1 MTTINQGLSAES
13 ETFLTIDHDKLI
25 AKNINPLLGTQAMYG
40 VSVVLPTPAHSRL
53 PEVLSYRHSASL
65 PLGTLVRVPLG
76 ARELLGVVWMPA
88 QGMDEPEL
96 ATLKPITSVLDVPPL
111 GKAWVDLIRFAAGY
125 YQRFAGEL
133 AMAALPPQLRDLDE
147 VQFARLMKKRE
158 KMMSFPRR
166 RESTDV
172 AMDSRLRGN
181 DQVTGTDDGVI
192 GGNDAA
198 CELSPEQEQVLAQL
212 QSDDPR
218 PKLLFGATGSGKTE
232 VYLRRIEQ
240 VLAAD
245 EKAQALVMVPEIN
258 LTPQMEARFQG
269 RIEAR
274 FGAGTV
280 VLMHSGM
287 TPAQRTASWLAAHLG
302 HARLVL
308 GTRLAVLASM
318 PHLRLIVVDE
328 EHDPSY
334 KSQDGSRYSARDL
347 AVYRASSSGSSERI
361 QVILGSATPSIETWH
376 NANGVGRYQRLDMP
390 SRISSA
396 AMPKVRLVDMRLQQK
411 GELMA
416 GGLAPALMA
425 AITERAER
433 GEQTLLFLNR
443 RGYAPVLNCGSCE
456 WKSACPNCS
465 ANQVFHKKDRR
476 LRCHHCSLTTS
487 VPRQCPLCGNL
498 DIGMQGRGT
507 EQLEEMLVAQLG
519 TKFRVLRLDADS
531 TSAKGSLE
539 AQMASVHAG
548 EVDVL
553 VGTQM
558 VTKGHDFRR
567 ITLVAAVNPDS
578 ALFAADFRAPERLFS
593 LLMQA
598 AGRAGRDASMSGQ
611 AEVWLQTQHPQH
623 LLYKTLAAHD
633 YPAFAATQLAERE
646 AAAMPPFSYQALVRA
661 EGRTQELAQAFL
673 DSAAAVVATEPEF
686 EPWRDPASKN
696 YVTLYPAVPMPMQ
709 RIANVERAQMLVEAP
724 SRMALQRMLASW
736 QPYLRELKTT
746 GVLRWAL
753 DVDPLTI

>member
-1 MTTINQGLSAES
+1 M
-13 ETFLTIDHDKLI
+13 
-25 AKNINPLLGTQAMYG
+25 
-40 VSVVLPTPAHSRL
+40 SVVLPTPAHGRL
-53 PEVLSYRHSASL
+53 PEVLSYCHSAPL

-76 ARELLGVVWMPA
+76 ARELLGVVWA
-88 QGMDEPEL
+88 VAESAKEGVHGSEL
-96 ATLKPITSVLDVPPL
+96 ATLKPITAALDLPPL
-111 GKAWVDLIRFAAGY
+111 DKAWVDLIRFAAGY

-147 VQFARLMKKRE
+147 VQFARLIKKRESKKRE
-158 KMMSFPRR
+158 KKKDEVNKEVP
-166 RESTDV
+166 V
-172 AMDSRLRGN
+172 
-181 DQVTGTDDGVI
+181 VTAVG
-192 GGNDAA
+192 ALA
-198 CELSPEQEQVLAQL
+198 LSPEQEQVLTQL
-212 QSDDPR
+212 QTDDPR

-245 EKAQALVMVPEIN
+245 EFAQALVMVPEIN

-274 FGAGTV
+274 FGVGTV

-287 TPAQRTASWLAAHLG
+287 TPAQRTASWLSAHLG
-302 HARLVL
+302 QARLVL

-318 PHLRLIVVDE
+318 PNLRLIVVDE

-347 AVYRASSSGSSERI
+347 AVYRASSRSGSERI

-376 NANGVGRYQRLDMP
+376 NSSDSANPAGSKPSRYQRLEMP
-390 SRISSA
+390 SRINA
-396 AMPKVRLVDMRLQQK
+396 ATMPKVRLVDLRLQQK
-411 GELMA
+411 SELMA

-433 GEQTLLFLNR
+433 GEQSLLFLNR

-476 LRCHHCSLTTS
+476 LRCHHCSLTTA

-507 EQLEEMLVAQLG
+507 EQLEELLVQQLG
-519 TKFRVLRLDADS
+519 AKFRVLRLDADS
-531 TSAKGSLE
+531 TKIKGSLE

-598 AGRAGRDASMSGQ
+598 AGRAGRDASMNGQ
-611 AEVWLQTQHPQH
+611 AEMWLQTQHPQH
-623 LLYKTLAAHD
+623 PLYKALAAHD
-633 YPAFAATQLAERE
+633 YPAFAASQLAERE
-646 AAAMPPFSYQALVRA
+646 GAAMPPFSYQALVRA

-673 DSAAAVVATEPEF
+673 NSAAAVVAQEAEF

-724 SRMALQRMLASW
+724 SRMALQRMLATW
-736 QPYLRELKTT
+736 QPSLRALKTQ

>member
-1 MTTINQGLSAES
+1 M
-13 ETFLTIDHDKLI
+13 
-25 AKNINPLLGTQAMYG
+25 
-40 VSVVLPTPAHSRL
+40 SVVLPTPAHSRL
-53 PEVLSYRHSASL
+53 PEVLSYRHSAAL
-65 PLGTLVRVPLG
+65 PPGTLVRVPLG
-76 ARELLGVVWMPA
+76 ARELLGVVWQA
-88 QGMDEPEL
+88 ESVTDEDIHIEP
-96 ATLKPITSVLDVPPL
+96 ATLKPITSVLDLPPL
-111 GKAWVDLIRFAAGY
+111 GKAWTDLIRFASSY

-147 VQFARLMKKRE
+147 MQFARLFKKRAKE
-158 KMMSFPRR
+158 KAKPADALQAMSNG
-166 RESTDV
+166 S
-172 AMDSRLRGN
+172 SQG
-181 DQVTGTDDGVI
+181 
-192 GGNDAA
+192 DAA
-198 CELSPEQEQVLAQL
+198 TD
-212 QSDDPR
+212 QSDCGLQVSADQELILARLAGNDPR
-218 PKLLFGATGSGKTE
+218 PKLLFGVTGSGKTE

-240 VLAAD
+240 VLEAND
-245 EKAQALVMVPEIN
+245 IAQALVMVPEIN

-274 FGAGTV
+274 FGLGTV

-302 HARLVL
+302 QARLVL

-318 PHLRLIVVDE
+318 PNLRLIVVDE

-347 AVYRASSSGSSERI
+347 AVYRGSSEGL

-376 NANGVGRYQRLDMP
+376 NAKAVGSKPARYERLDMP
-390 SRISSA
+390 SRISLA
-396 AMPKVRLVDMRLQQK
+396 AMPKVRLLDMRLQHK
-411 GELMA
+411 SALVA
-416 GGLAPALMA
+416 GGLAPALME
-425 AITERAER
+425 AIIQRAER
-433 GEQTLLFLNR
+433 GEQSLLFLNR

-476 LRCHHCSLTTS
+476 LRCHHCSLTTL
-487 VPRQCPLCGNL
+487 VPRQCPECGNL

-507 EQLEEMLVAQLG
+507 EQLEELLVEQLG
-519 TKFRVLRLDADS
+519 EKFRVLRLDADS
-531 TSAKGSLE
+531 TKTKGSLE

-598 AGRAGRDASMSGQ
+598 AGRAGRDASISGA
-611 AEVWLQTQHPQH
+611 AEMWIQTHHPQH
-623 LLYKTLAAHD
+623 PLYKALATHD
-633 YPAFAATQLAERE
+633 YPAFAATQLSERGG
-646 AAAMPPFSYQALVRA
+646 AAMPPFSYQALVRA

-673 DSAAAVVATEPEF
+673 DSAAAVVGLEPEF

-709 RIANVERAQMLVEAP
+709 RIANIERAQMLVEAS
-724 SRMALQRMLASW
+724 SRMALQRMLSVW

>member
-1 MTTINQGLSAES
+1 
-13 ETFLTIDHDKLI
+13 
-25 AKNINPLLGTQAMYG
+25 
-40 VSVVLPTPAHSRL
+40 
-53 PEVLSYRHSASL
+53 
-65 PLGTLVRVPLG
+65 
-76 ARELLGVVWMPA
+76 
-88 QGMDEPEL
+88 
-96 ATLKPITSVLDVPPL
+96 
-111 GKAWVDLIRFAAGY
+111 
-125 YQRFAGEL
+125 
-133 AMAALPPQLRDLDE
+133 
-147 VQFARLMKKRE
+147 
-158 KMMSFPRR
+158 
-166 RESTDV
+166 
-172 AMDSRLRGN
+172 
-181 DQVTGTDDGVI
+181 
-192 GGNDAA
+192 
-198 CELSPEQEQVLAQL
+198 
-212 QSDDPR
+212 
-218 PKLLFGATGSGKTE
+218 
-232 VYLRRIEQ
+232 
-240 VLAAD
+240 
-245 EKAQALVMVPEIN
+245 
-258 LTPQMEARFQG
+258 
-269 RIEAR
+269 
-274 FGAGTV
+274 
-280 VLMHSGM
+280 
-287 TPAQRTASWLAAHLG
+287 
-302 HARLVL
+302 
-308 GTRLAVLASM
+308 
-318 PHLRLIVVDE
+318 VVDE

-347 AVYRASSSGSSERI
+347 AVYRASSSGAGERV

-376 NANGVGRYQRLDMP
+376 NTNPVVGKPSRYQRLDMP
-390 SRISSA
+390 SRINAA

-411 GELMA
+411 SEIIA

-433 GEQTLLFLNR
+433 GEQSLLFLNR
-443 RGYAPVLNCGSCE
+443 RGYAPVLHCGSCE

-476 LRCHHCSLTTS
+476 LRCHHCSLTTA

-507 EQLEEMLVAQLG
+507 EQLEELLVQQIG
-519 TKFRVLRLDADS
+519 EKFRVLRLDADS
-531 TSAKGSLE
+531 TRTKGSLE

-598 AGRAGRDASMSGQ
+598 AGRAGRDANMSRA
-611 AEVWLQTQHPQH
+611 AEMWLQTQHPDH
-623 LLYKTLAAHD
+623 PLYKALARHD
-633 YPAFAATQLAERE
+633 YPAFAATQMAERE

-673 DSAAAVVATEPEF
+673 NSAAAVAATEPEF
-686 EPWRDPASKN
+686 EAWTDLASKN

-709 RIANVERAQMLVEAP
+709 RIANVERAQMLVEAS
-724 SRMALQRMLASW
+724 SRMALQRMLSSW
-736 QPYLRELKTT
+736 QPYLRELKTP

>member
-1 MTTINQGLSAES
+1 MHS
-13 ETFLTIDHDKLI
+13 
-25 AKNINPLLGTQAMYG
+25 TQAFHL

-53 PEVLSYRHSASL
+53 PEVLSYAHTAPL
-65 PLGTLVRVPLG
+65 PLGALVRVPLG
-76 ARELLGVVWMPA
+76 ARELLGVVWA
-88 QGMDEPEL
+88 ADEAGTQPEL
-96 ATLKPITSVLDVPPL
+96 ASLKPIVAVLDLPPL
-111 GKAWVDLIRFAAGY
+111 GKAWVDLIRFASSY

-133 AMAALPPQLRDLDE
+133 ALAALPPQLRDLDE
-147 VQFARLMKKRE
+147 TQFGRLIQKRKKRAE
-158 KMMSFPRR
+158 KQDKDAPQATPEKASQMSHPA
-166 RESTDV
+166 SPIQHGLQ
-172 AMDSRLRGN
+172 A
-181 DQVTGTDDGVI
+181 
-192 GGNDAA
+192 
-198 CELSPEQEQVLAQL
+198 SPEQELVLAQL
-212 QSDDPR
+212 QSADPR

-240 VLAAD
+240 VLEAD
-245 EKAQALVMVPEIN
+245 DTAQALVMVPEIN
-258 LTPQMEARFQG
+258 LTPQMEARFAA

-287 TPAQRTASWLAAHLG
+287 TPAQRMASWLAAHLG
-302 HARLVL
+302 QARLVL

-318 PHLRLIVVDE
+318 PNLRLIVVDE

-347 AVYRASSSGSSERI
+347 AVYRGNSEGV

-376 NANGVGRYQRLDMP
+376 NANPAGSKPPRYQRLDMP

-396 AMPKVRLVDMRLQQK
+396 AMPKVRLLDMRLQHK
-411 GELMA
+411 SALVA
-416 GGLAPALMA
+416 GGLAPALMQS
-425 AITERAER
+425 ITERAER
-433 GEQTLLFLNR
+433 GEQSLLFLNR
-443 RGYAPVLNCGSCE
+443 RGYAPVLNCGSCD

-476 LRCHHCSLTTS
+476 LRCHHCSLTTL
-487 VPRQCPLCGNL
+487 VPRQCPECGNL

-507 EQLEEMLVAQLG
+507 EQLEEMLVQQLG
-519 TKFRVLRLDADS
+519 EKFRVLRLDADS
-531 TSAKGSLE
+531 TKTKGSLE

-611 AEVWLQTQHPQH
+611 AEMWLQTHHPQH
-623 LLYKTLAAHD
+623 PLYKALARHD
-633 YPAFAATQLAERE
+633 YPAFAASQLAERE
-646 AAAMPPFSYQALVRA
+646 GAAMPPFSYQALVRA

-686 EPWRDPASKN
+686 EPWTDPASKN

-724 SRMALQRMLASW
+724 SRMALQRMLATW
-736 QPYLRELKTT
+736 QPYLRELKTQ

>member
-1 MTTINQGLSAES
+1 ME
-13 ETFLTIDHDKLI
+13 E
-25 AKNINPLLGTQAMYG
+25 KNINPLLGAKALFG
-40 VSVVLPTPAHSRL
+40 VSVVLPTPAHGRL
-53 PEVLSYRHSASL
+53 PEVLSYRHSAAL

-76 ARELLGVVWMPA
+76 ARELLGVVWTTEEGA
-88 QGMDEPEL
+88 RDDAVGEL
-96 ATLKPITSVLDVPPL
+96 GLVALKPITSVLDVPPL

-133 AMAALPPQLRDLDE
+133 ALAALPPQLRDLDE
-147 VQFARLMKKRE
+147 AQFARLIKKRE
-158 KMMSFPRR
+158 KKSKITPTQAI
-166 RESTDV
+166 SDK
-172 AMDSRLRGN
+172 ASQPPHLASLAQYGL
-181 DQVTGTDDGVI
+181 QVS
-192 GGNDAA
+192 
-198 CELSPEQEQVLAQL
+198 LEQEQVLAHL

-240 VLAAD
+240 VLEAD
-245 EKAQALVMVPEIN
+245 DTAQALVMVPEIN

-302 HARLVL
+302 QARLVL

-347 AVYRASSSGSSERI
+347 AVYRASSSGAAERV

-376 NANGVGRYQRLDMP
+376 NANPVGDKPSRYQRLDMP
-390 SRISSA
+390 SRIHAA

-411 GELMA
+411 SELIA
-416 GGLAPALMA
+416 GGLAPSLMA

-433 GEQTLLFLNR
+433 GEQSLLFLNR
-443 RGYAPVLNCGSCE
+443 RGYAPVLHCGSCE

-476 LRCHHCSLTTS
+476 LRCHHCSLTTA

-507 EQLEEMLVAQLG
+507 EQLEELLVQQLG
-519 TKFRVLRLDADS
+519 TQFRVLRLDADS
-531 TSAKGSLE
+531 TKTKGSLE

-598 AGRAGRDASMSGQ
+598 AGRAGRDASMSGE
-611 AEVWLQTQHPQH
+611 AEMWLQTHHPQH
-623 LLYKTLAAHD
+623 PLYKALAAHD

-646 AAAMPPFSYQALVRA
+646 GALMPPFSYQALVRA

-673 DSAAAVVATEPEF
+673 DSAAALVGTEPEF

-724 SRMALQRMLASW
+724 SRMALQRMLAAW

-746 GVLRWAL
+746 GKTTNILRWAL

>member
-1 MTTINQGLSAES
+1 ME
-13 ETFLTIDHDKLI
+13 E
-25 AKNINPLLGTQAMYG
+25 KNINPLHITQALYC

-53 PEVLSYRHSASL
+53 PEVLSYSHSAAL
-65 PLGTLVRVPLG
+65 PLGALVRVPLG
-76 ARELLGVVWMPA
+76 VRELLGVVWA
-88 QGMDEPEL
+88 TEDDTNAPEL
-96 ATLKPITSVLDVPPL
+96 AALKPITAVLDLPPL
-111 GKAWVDLIRFAAGY
+111 GTAWVDLIRFAAGY

-133 AMAALPPQLRDLDE
+133 AMAALPPQLRDLDAA
-147 VQFARLMKKRE
+147 QFGRLIKKRD
-158 KMMSFPRR
+158 KKSKIIP
-166 RESTDV
+166 S
-172 AMDSRLRGN
+172 
-181 DQVTGTDDGVI
+181 QVILGHNQSD
-192 GGNDAA
+192 
-198 CELSPEQEQVLAQL
+198 LQPSPEQDAVLVQL
-212 QSDDPR
+212 GGVDPR

-245 EKAQALVMVPEIN
+245 DIAQALVMVPEIN
-258 LTPQMEARFQG
+258 LTPQMEARFQR

-302 HARLVL
+302 QARLVL

-334 KSQDGSRYSARDL
+334 KSTDGSRYSARDL
-347 AVYRASSSGSSERI
+347 AVYRGSHNGV
-361 QVILGSATPSIETWH
+361 QVILGSATPSMETWH
-376 NANGVGRYQRLDMP
+376 NAHPVHNKPPRYQRLDMP
-390 SRISSA
+390 SRVNA
-396 AMPKVRLVDMRLQQK
+396 ATMPKVRLVDMRVQQK
-411 GELMA
+411 SEIVA

-425 AITERAER
+425 AITERAKR
-433 GEQTLLFLNR
+433 GEQSLLFLNR

-456 WKSACPNCS
+456 WKSACPHCS
-465 ANQVFHKKDRR
+465 ANLVFHKKDRR
-476 LRCHHCSLTTS
+476 LRCHHCALTTV

-507 EQLEEMLVAQLG
+507 EQLEELLAQQLG
-519 TKFRVLRLDADS
+519 AQFRVLRLDADS
-531 TSAKGSLE
+531 TKTKGSLE

-611 AEVWLQTQHPQH
+611 AEMWLQTHHPEH
-623 LLYKTLAAHD
+623 PLYKALTTHD
-633 YPAFAATQLAERE
+633 YPAFATSQLMERE
-646 AAAMPPFSYQALVRA
+646 GAAMPPFSYQALLRS

-673 DSAAAVVATEPEF
+673 DSAAAVVATEPTLDVF
-686 EPWRDPASKN
+686 RDPASKN

-724 SRMALQRMLASW
+724 SRIALQRMLTAW

-746 GVLRWAL
+746 GMLRWAL

>member
-1 MTTINQGLSAES
+1 
-13 ETFLTIDHDKLI
+13 
-25 AKNINPLLGTQAMYG
+25 
-40 VSVVLPTPAHSRL
+40 
-53 PEVLSYRHSASL
+53 
-65 PLGTLVRVPLG
+65 
-76 ARELLGVVWMPA
+76 
-88 QGMDEPEL
+88 
-96 ATLKPITSVLDVPPL
+96 
-111 GKAWVDLIRFAAGY
+111 
-125 YQRFAGEL
+125 
-133 AMAALPPQLRDLDE
+133 
-147 VQFARLMKKRE
+147 
-158 KMMSFPRR
+158 
-166 RESTDV
+166 
-172 AMDSRLRGN
+172 
-181 DQVTGTDDGVI
+181 
-192 GGNDAA
+192 
-198 CELSPEQEQVLAQL
+198 
-212 QSDDPR
+212 
-218 PKLLFGATGSGKTE
+218 
-232 VYLRRIEQ
+232 
-240 VLAAD
+240 
-245 EKAQALVMVPEIN
+245 
-258 LTPQMEARFQG
+258 
-269 RIEAR
+269 
-274 FGAGTV
+274 
-280 VLMHSGM
+280 
-287 TPAQRTASWLAAHLG
+287 
-302 HARLVL
+302 
-308 GTRLAVLASM
+308 M

-347 AVYRASSSGSSERI
+347 AVFRGSAGNSEGADGRV

-376 NANGVGRYQRLDMP
+376 NASSVGDKQSRYQRLDMP
-390 SRISSA
+390 SRISAA
-396 AMPKVRLVDMRLQQK
+396 AMPKVRLLDMRLQHK
-411 GELMA
+411 SALVA

-433 GEQTLLFLNR
+433 GEQSLLFLNR

-476 LRCHHCSLTTS
+476 LRCHHCSLSTL
-487 VPRQCPLCGNL
+487 VPRQCPACGNL

-507 EQLEEMLVAQLG
+507 EQLEELLVAQLG
-519 TKFRVLRLDADS
+519 EKFRVLRLDADS
-531 TSAKGSLE
+531 TKTKGSLE

-611 AEVWLQTQHPQH
+611 AEMWLQTHHPQH
-623 LLYKTLAAHD
+623 PLYKALAAHD

-646 AAAMPPFSYQALVRA
+646 GAAMPPFSYQALVRA

-673 DSAAAVVATEPEF
+673 DSAAAVVGIESEF
-686 EPWRDPASKN
+686 ESWRDPQSKN
-696 YVTLYPAVPMPMQ
+696 YVTLYPAVPMAMQ
-709 RIANVERAQMLVEAP
+709 RVANVERAQMLVEAP
-724 SRMALQRMLASW
+724 SRMALQRMLAAW
-736 QPYLRELKTT
+736 QPHLRTLKTT

>member
-1 MTTINQGLSAES
+1 
-13 ETFLTIDHDKLI
+13 LI
-25 AKNINPLLGTQAMYG
+25 EKNINPTLSAQVFYA

-53 PEVLSYRHSASL
+53 PEVLSYRHSETL
-65 PLGTLVRVPLG
+65 PVGALVRVPLG
-76 ARELLGVVWMPA
+76 ARELLGVVWRAEAGANGEMM
-88 QGMDEPEL
+88 QPEL
-96 ATLKPITSVLDVPPL
+96 AKLKPITAVLHLPPL
-111 GKAWVDLIRFAAGY
+111 GKAWVDLIRFAASY

-133 AMAALPPQLRDLDE
+133 ALAALPPQLRDLDQA
-147 VQFARLMKKRE
+147 QFGRLMKKRA
-158 KMMSFPRR
+158 KPSSFPRR
-166 RESTDV
+166 RESTDGD
-172 AMDSRLRGN
+172 MDFRLRGN
-181 DQVTGTDDGVI
+181 DGE
-192 GGNDAA
+192 AR
-198 CELSPEQEQVLAQL
+198 ELSPEQEQVLAQL
-212 QSDDPR
+212 HGDDTR

-240 VLAAD
+240 VLA
-245 EKAQALVMVPEIN
+245 ESESAQALVMVPEIN

-302 HARLVL
+302 QARLVL

-318 PHLRLIVVDE
+318 PNLRLIVVDE

-347 AVYRASSSGSSERI
+347 AVYRASSSPSSERI

-376 NANGVGRYQRLDMP
+376 NANAVDSRLRGNEGTLSNLPRYQRLDMP
-390 SRISSA
+390 SRINAA
-396 AMPKVRLVDMRLQQK
+396 AMPKVQLLDMRLQQK
-411 GELMA
+411 SALVA
-416 GGLAPALMA
+416 GGLAPALMD
-425 AITERAER
+425 AITDRAER
-433 GEQTLLFLNR
+433 GEQSLLFLNR

-476 LRCHHCSLTTS
+476 LRCHHCSLTTL
-487 VPRQCPLCGNL
+487 VPRQCPECGNL

-507 EQLEEMLVAQLG
+507 EQLEEMLVEQLG
-519 TKFRVLRLDADS
+519 EKFRVLRLDADS
-531 TSAKGSLE
+531 TRTKGSLE

-611 AEVWLQTQHPQH
+611 AEMWLQTHHPQH
-623 LLYKTLAAHD
+623 PLYKALAAHD

-646 AAAMPPFSYQALVRA
+646 GAAMPPFSYQALLRA

-673 DSAAAVVATEPEF
+673 DSAAAVAGIEPEF
-686 EPWRDPASKN
+686 EPWRDPQNKN

-709 RIANVERAQMLVEAP
+709 RIANVERAQMLVEAT
-724 SRMALQRMLASW
+724 SRMALQRMLSAW
-736 QPYLRELKTT
+736 QPHLRELKTP

>member
-1 MTTINQGLSAES
+1 MHS
-13 ETFLTIDHDKLI
+13 
-25 AKNINPLLGTQAMYG
+25 TQAFHL

-53 PEVLSYRHSASL
+53 PEVLSYAHTTPL
-65 PLGTLVRVPLG
+65 PLGALVRVPLG
-76 ARELLGVVWMPA
+76 ARELLGVVWTA
-88 QGMDEPEL
+88 DEAASQPEL
-96 ATLKPITSVLDVPPL
+96 AALKPIVAVLDLPPL
-111 GKAWVDLIRFAAGY
+111 GKAWVGLIRFAAAY

-133 AMAALPPQLRDLDE
+133 ALAALPPQLRDLDE
-147 VQFARLMKKRE
+147 AQFGRLIKKRE
-158 KMMSFPRR
+158 KKSKVAVRAELVEASPSDP
-166 RESTDV
+166 ST
-172 AMDSRLRGN
+172 SSGR
-181 DQVTGTDDGVI
+181 T
-192 GGNDAA
+192 
-198 CELSPEQEQVLAQL
+198 ELSASPEQELVLTQL
-212 QSDDPR
+212 QSTDPR

-240 VLAAD
+240 VLDAD
-245 EKAQALVMVPEIN
+245 DTAQALVMVPEIN
-258 LTPQMEARFQG
+258 LTPQMEARFAA

-274 FGAGTV
+274 FGEGTV

-302 HARLVL
+302 QARLVL

-347 AVYRASSSGSSERI
+347 AVYRGNSESI

-376 NANGVGRYQRLDMP
+376 NANEAEGKPARYQLLDMP
-390 SRISSA
+390 SRICFA
-396 AMPKVRLVDMRLQQK
+396 AMPKVRLLDMRLQTK
-411 GELMA
+411 SVLVA
-416 GGLAPALMA
+416 SGLAPALMQ
-425 AITERAER
+425 AITERAEC
-433 GEQTLLFLNR
+433 GEQSLLFLNR
-443 RGYAPVLNCGSCE
+443 RGYAPVLNCGSCD

-465 ANQVFHKKDRR
+465 ANMVFHKHERR
-476 LRCHHCSLTTS
+476 LRCHHCSFTS
-487 VPRQCPLCGNL
+487 LVPKQCPDCGNL
-498 DIGMQGRGT
+498 DIGTQGRGT
-507 EQLEEMLVAQLG
+507 EQLEEMLVDQLG
-519 TKFRVLRLDADS
+519 EKFRVLRLDADS
-531 TSAKGSLE
+531 TKSKGSLE

-548 EVDVL
+548 EIDVL

-611 AEVWLQTQHPQH
+611 AEMWLQTHHPEH
-623 LLYKTLAAHD
+623 PLYKALARHD
-633 YPAFAATQLAERE
+633 YPAFAASQLAERE
-646 AAAMPPFSYQALVRA
+646 GAAMPPFSYQALLRA

-673 DSAAAVVATEPEF
+673 DSAAAVVGIEPQF
-686 EPWRDPASKN
+686 EPWRDPKSKN
-696 YVTLYPAVPMPMQ
+696 YVTLYPAVPMSMQ
-709 RIANVERAQMLVEAP
+709 RIANMERAQMLVEAT
-724 SRMALQRMLASW
+724 SRVALQRMLAAW
-736 QPYLRELKTT
+736 QPYLRALKTT

>member
-1 MTTINQGLSAES
+1 MEEKYL
-13 ETFLTIDHDKLI
+13 
-25 AKNINPLLGTQAMYG
+25 NPLLGTQALFG
-40 VSVVLPTPAHSRL
+40 VSVVLPTPAHGRL
-53 PEVLSYRHSASL
+53 PEVLSYCHSAAL
-65 PLGTLVRVPLG
+65 KLGTLVRVPLG

-88 QGMDEPEL
+88 QGMEALEL
-96 ATLKPITSVLDVPPL
+96 AALKPITAVLDVPPL

-125 YQRFAGEL
+125 YQRFVGEL

-147 VQFARLMKKRE
+147 AQFARLMKKRAKKLIPLYE
-158 KMMSFPRR
+158 VGVMPR
-166 RESTDV
+166 E
-172 AMDSRLRGN
+172 GK
-181 DQVTGTDDGVI
+181 
-192 GGNDAA
+192 GGSSKASLQPSA
-198 CELSPEQEQVLAQL
+198 EQEQVLTLL
-212 QSDDPR
+212 QSDDSR

-240 VLAAD
+240 VLAESAS
-245 EKAQALVMVPEIN
+245 AQALVMVPEIN
-258 LTPQMEARFQG
+258 LTPQMEARFQE

-302 HARLVL
+302 QARLVL
-308 GTRLAVLASM
+308 GTRLAVLASI

-347 AVYRASSSGSSERI
+347 AVYRASSSGAGERV

-376 NANGVGRYQRLDMP
+376 NTNPVVGKPSRYQRLDMP
-390 SRISSA
+390 SRINAA

-411 GELMA
+411 SEIMA

-433 GEQTLLFLNR
+433 GEQSLLFLNR
-443 RGYAPVLNCGSCE
+443 RGYAPVLHCGSCE

-476 LRCHHCSLTTS
+476 LRCHHCSLTTA

-507 EQLEEMLVAQLG
+507 EQLEELLVQQIG
-519 TKFRVLRLDADS
+519 EKFRVLRLDADS
-531 TSAKGSLE
+531 TRTKGSLE

-598 AGRAGRDASMSGQ
+598 AGRAGRDANMSRA
-611 AEVWLQTQHPQH
+611 AEMWLQTQHPDH
-623 LLYKTLAAHD
+623 PLYKALARHD
-633 YPAFAATQLAERE
+633 YPAFAATQMAERE

-673 DSAAAVVATEPEF
+673 NSAAAVAATEPEF
-686 EPWRDPASKN
+686 EAWTDLASKN

-709 RIANVERAQMLVEAP
+709 RIANVERAQMLVEAS
-724 SRMALQRMLASW
+724 SRMALQRMLSSW
-736 QPYLRELKTT
+736 QPYLRELKTP

>member
-1 MTTINQGLSAES
+1 
-13 ETFLTIDHDKLI
+13 
-25 AKNINPLLGTQAMYG
+25 
-40 VSVVLPTPAHSRL
+40 VVLPTPAHSRL
-53 PEVLSYRHSASL
+53 PEVLSYRHSETL
-65 PLGTLVRVPLG
+65 PVGALVRVPLG
-76 ARELLGVVWMPA
+76 ARELLGVVWES
-88 QGMDEPEL
+88 QSGNDESGTLDL
-96 ATLKPITSVLDVPPL
+96 AALKPTTAVLDLPPL

-147 VQFARLMKKRE
+147 AQFVRLIKKRDKKSKE
-158 KMMSFPRR
+158 AVRAEPAHATTHGP
-166 RESTDV
+166 STGSGRTRV
-172 AMDSRLRGN
+172 S
-181 DQVTGTDDGVI
+181 VTTLG
-192 GGNDAA
+192 
-198 CELSPEQEQVLAQL
+198 LSPEQEQVLTQL
-212 QSDDPR
+212 QSSDPR

-245 EKAQALVMVPEIN
+245 NTAQALVMVPEIN
-258 LTPQMEARFQG
+258 LTPQMEARFQA

-302 HARLVL
+302 QARLVL

-318 PHLRLIVVDE
+318 PNLRLIVVDE

-334 KSQDGSRYSARDL
+334 KSTDGSRYSARDL
-347 AVYRASSSGSSERI
+347 AVYRGSSGASAEGL

-376 NANGVGRYQRLDMP
+376 NATPVGGKPARYQRLDMP

-396 AMPKVRLVDMRLQQK
+396 AMPKVRLLDMRLQHK
-411 GELMA
+411 SALVA
-416 GGLAPALMA
+416 GGLAPALMQ

-433 GEQTLLFLNR
+433 GEQSLLFLNR

-476 LRCHHCSLTTS
+476 LRCHHCSLTTL
-487 VPRQCPLCGNL
+487 VPRQCPECGNL

-507 EQLEEMLVAQLG
+507 EQVEEMLTEQLG
-519 TKFRVLRLDADS
+519 EKFRVLRLDADS
-531 TSAKGSLE
+531 TKTKGSLE

-548 EVDVL
+548 DVDVL

-611 AEVWLQTQHPQH
+611 AEMWLQTHHPQH
-623 LLYKTLAAHD
+623 PLYKALAAHD

-646 AAAMPPFSYQALVRA
+646 GAAMPPFSYQALVRA
-661 EGRTQELAQAFL
+661 EGRTQELAQ
-673 DSAAAVVATEPEF
+673 EF
-686 EPWRDPASKN
+686 CGHR
-696 YVTLYPAVPMPMQ
+696 VRV
-709 RIANVERAQMLVEAP
+709 
-724 SRMALQRMLASW
+724 
-736 QPYLRELKTT
+736 
-746 GVLRWAL
+746 
-753 DVDPLTI
+753 

>member
-1 MTTINQGLSAES
+1 
-13 ETFLTIDHDKLI
+13 
-25 AKNINPLLGTQAMYG
+25 
-40 VSVVLPTPAHSRL
+40 VSVVLPTPAHGRL
-53 PEVLSYRHSASL
+53 PEVLSYCHSAAL
-65 PLGTLVRVPLG
+65 KLGTLVRVPLG

-88 QGMDEPEL
+88 QGMEALEL
-96 ATLKPITSVLDVPPL
+96 AALKPITAVLDVPPL

-125 YQRFAGEL
+125 YQRFVGEL

-147 VQFARLMKKRE
+147 AQFARLMKKRAKKLIPLYE
-158 KMMSFPRR
+158 VGGMPR
-166 RESTDV
+166 E
-172 AMDSRLRGN
+172 GK
-181 DQVTGTDDGVI
+181 
-192 GGNDAA
+192 GGSSKASLQPSA
-198 CELSPEQEQVLAQL
+198 EQEQVLTLL
-212 QSDDPR
+212 QSDDSR

-240 VLAAD
+240 VLAESAS
-245 EKAQALVMVPEIN
+245 AQALVMVPEIN
-258 LTPQMEARFQG
+258 LTPQMEARFQE

-302 HARLVL
+302 QARLVL
-308 GTRLAVLASM
+308 GTRLAVLASI

-347 AVYRASSSGSSERI
+347 AVYRASSSGAGERV

-376 NANGVGRYQRLDMP
+376 NTNPVVGKPSRYQRLDMP
-390 SRISSA
+390 SRINAA

-411 GELMA
+411 SEIMA

-433 GEQTLLFLNR
+433 GEQSLLFLNR
-443 RGYAPVLNCGSCE
+443 RGYAPVLHCGSCE

-476 LRCHHCSLTTS
+476 LRCHHCSLTTA

-507 EQLEEMLVAQLG
+507 EQLEELLVQQLG
-519 TKFRVLRLDADS
+519 EKFRVLRLDADS
-531 TSAKGSLE
+531 TRTKGSLE

-598 AGRAGRDASMSGQ
+598 AGRAGRDANMSRA
-611 AEVWLQTQHPQH
+611 AEMWLQTQHPDH
-623 LLYKTLAAHD
+623 PLYKALARHD
-633 YPAFAATQLAERE
+633 YPAFAATQMAERE

-673 DSAAAVVATEPEF
+673 NSAAAVAATEPEF
-686 EPWRDPASKN
+686 EAWTDLASKN
-696 YVTLYPAVPMPMQ
+696 YVMLYPAVPMPMQ
-709 RIANVERAQMLVEAP
+709 RIANVERAQMLVEAS
-724 SRMALQRMLASW
+724 SRMALQRMLSSW
-736 QPYLRELKTT
+736 QPYLRELKTP

>member
-1 MTTINQGLSAES
+1 LE
-13 ETFLTIDHDKLI
+13 EKYL
-25 AKNINPLLGTQAMYG
+25 NPLLGTQALFG
-40 VSVVLPTPAHSRL
+40 VSVVLPTPAHGRL
-53 PEVLSYRHSASL
+53 PEVLSYCHSAAL
-65 PLGTLVRVPLG
+65 KLGTLVRVPLG

-88 QGMDEPEL
+88 QGMEALEL
-96 ATLKPITSVLDVPPL
+96 AALKPITAVLDVPPL

-125 YQRFAGEL
+125 YQRFVGEL

-147 VQFARLMKKRE
+147 AQFARLMKKRAKKLIPLYE
-158 KMMSFPRR
+158 VGGMPR
-166 RESTDV
+166 E
-172 AMDSRLRGN
+172 GK
-181 DQVTGTDDGVI
+181 
-192 GGNDAA
+192 GGSSKASLQPSA
-198 CELSPEQEQVLAQL
+198 EQEQVLTLL
-212 QSDDPR
+212 QSDDSR

-240 VLAAD
+240 VLAESAS
-245 EKAQALVMVPEIN
+245 AQALVMVPEIN
-258 LTPQMEARFQG
+258 LTPQMEARFQE

-302 HARLVL
+302 KARLVL

-347 AVYRASSSGSSERI
+347 AVYRASSSGAGERV

-376 NANGVGRYQRLDMP
+376 NTNPVVGKPSRYQRLDMP
-390 SRISSA
+390 SRINAA

-411 GELMA
+411 SEIMA

-433 GEQTLLFLNR
+433 GEQSLLFLNR
-443 RGYAPVLNCGSCE
+443 RGYAPVLHCGSCE

-476 LRCHHCSLTTS
+476 LRCHHCSLTTA

-507 EQLEEMLVAQLG
+507 EQLEELLVQQIG
-519 TKFRVLRLDADS
+519 EKFRVLRLDADS
-531 TSAKGSLE
+531 TRTKGSLE

-598 AGRAGRDASMSGQ
+598 AGRAGRDANMSRA
-611 AEVWLQTQHPQH
+611 AEMWLQTQHPDH
-623 LLYKTLAAHD
+623 PLYKALARHD
-633 YPAFAATQLAERE
+633 YPAFAATQMAERE

-673 DSAAAVVATEPEF
+673 NSAAAVAATEPEF
-686 EPWRDPASKN
+686 EAWTDLASKN

-709 RIANVERAQMLVEAP
+709 RIANVERAQMLVEAS
-724 SRMALQRMLASW
+724 SRMALQRMLSSW
-736 QPYLRELKTT
+736 QPYLRELKTP

>member
-1 MTTINQGLSAES
+1 M
-13 ETFLTIDHDKLI
+13 
-25 AKNINPLLGTQAMYG
+25 
-40 VSVVLPTPAHSRL
+40 SVVLPTPAHSRL
-53 PEVLSYRHSASL
+53 PEVLSYRHSAPL
-65 PLGTLVRVPLG
+65 PLGALVRVPLG
-76 ARELLGVVWMPA
+76 ARELLGVVWQA
-88 QGMDEPEL
+88 ESVTAEDIHIEP
-96 ATLKPITSVLDVPPL
+96 ATLKPVTAVLDLPPL
-111 GKAWVDLIRFAAGY
+111 GKAWTDLIRFASTY

-147 VQFARLMKKRE
+147 AQFARLLKKRA
-158 KMMSFPRR
+158 KAKARPVDALQAMSDG
-166 RESTDV
+166 S
-172 AMDSRLRGN
+172 SQGN
-181 DQVTGTDDGVI
+181 TAAGQSEYGLQASADQ
-192 GGNDAA
+192 
-198 CELSPEQEQVLAQL
+198 ELILAKL
-212 QSDDPR
+212 ASHDPR
-218 PKLLFGATGSGKTE
+218 PKLLFGVTGSGKTE

-240 VLAAD
+240 VLAED
-245 EKAQALVMVPEIN
+245 TTTQALVMVPEIN
-258 LTPQMEARFQG
+258 LTPQMEERFQA

-302 HARLVL
+302 QARLVL

-318 PHLRLIVVDE
+318 PNLRLIVVDE

-347 AVYRASSSGSSERI
+347 AVFRGSGGNSEGANGRV

-376 NANGVGRYQRLDMP
+376 NANPMGSKPARYERLDMP
-390 SRISSA
+390 SRISA
-396 AMPKVRLVDMRLQQK
+396 ASMPKVRLLDMRLQHK
-411 GELMA
+411 SALVA
-416 GGLAPALMA
+416 GGLAPALME
-425 AITERAER
+425 AITQRAER
-433 GEQTLLFLNR
+433 GEQSLLFLNR

-476 LRCHHCSLTTS
+476 LRCHHCSLTTL
-487 VPRQCPLCGNL
+487 VPRQCPECGNL

-507 EQLEEMLVAQLG
+507 EQLEELLVAQLG
-519 TKFRVLRLDADS
+519 EKFCVLRLDADS
-531 TSAKGSLE
+531 TKTKGSLE

-598 AGRAGRDASMSGQ
+598 AGRAGRDASISGA
-611 AEVWLQTQHPQH
+611 AEMWIQTYHPQH
-623 LLYKTLAAHD
+623 PLYKALATHD

-646 AAAMPPFSYQALVRA
+646 GAAMPPFSYQALVRA

-673 DSAAAVVATEPEF
+673 DSAAAVVQAEPEF
-686 EPWRDPASKN
+686 EPWRDPQSKN

-709 RIANVERAQMLVEAP
+709 RIANIERAQMLVEAP
-724 SRMALQRMLASW
+724 SRMALQRMLTAW

>member
-1 MTTINQGLSAES
+1 M
-13 ETFLTIDHDKLI
+13 
-25 AKNINPLLGTQAMYG
+25 
-40 VSVVLPTPAHSRL
+40 SVVLPTPAHSRL
-53 PEVLSYRHSASL
+53 PEVLSYGHSAAL

-76 ARELLGVVWMPA
+76 ARELLGVVWAADAASADSPA
-88 QGMDEPEL
+88 L
-96 ATLKPITSVLDVPPL
+96 ATLKPITAVLDVPPL
-111 GKAWVDLIRFAAGY
+111 GKAWLDLIRFAARY

-133 AMAALPPQLRDLDE
+133 AMAALPPQLRELDA
-147 VQFARLMKKRE
+147 VQFARLLKKRAQF
-158 KMMSFPRR
+158 MSFPSPSSQ
-166 RESTDV
+166 EQAVDGQEATSVNMAT
-172 AMDSRLRGN
+172 RLRGN
-181 DQVTGTDDGVI
+181 DGLI
-192 GGNDAA
+192 GKSAA
-198 CELSPEQEQVLAQL
+198 VCELSPEQEQVLAQL
-212 QSDDPR
+212 QSADTR

-232 VYLRRIEQ
+232 VYLRRVEQ
-240 VLAAD
+240 VLADDAA
-245 EKAQALVMVPEIN
+245 AQALVMVPEIN
-258 LTPQMEARFQG
+258 LTPQMEARFQA

-287 TPAQRTASWLAAHLG
+287 TPAQRTASWLSAHLG
-302 HARLVL
+302 RARLVL

-334 KSQDGSRYSARDL
+334 KSQDGARYSARDL
-347 AVYRASSSGSSERI
+347 AVYRGNSGNSGTSEAV

-376 NANGVGRYQRLDMP
+376 NAVAVGNKPSRYQRLDMP
-390 SRISSA
+390 SRIHA
-396 AMPKVRLVDMRLQQK
+396 ATMPKVVRVDMRLQQK
-411 GELMA
+411 SELMA
-416 GGLAPALMA
+416 GGLAPLLMA

-433 GEQTLLFLNR
+433 GEQSLLFLNR
-443 RGYAPVLNCGSCE
+443 RGYAPVLHCGSCE
-456 WKSACPNCS
+456 WKSACPHCS

-476 LRCHHCSLTTS
+476 LRCHHCSLTTA

-507 EQLEEMLVAQLG
+507 EQLEELLIQQLG
-519 TKFRVLRLDADS
+519 EKFRVLRLDADS
-531 TSAKGSLE
+531 TRTKDSLA

-548 EVDVL
+548 QVDVL

-598 AGRAGRDASMSGQ
+598 AGRAGRDASMSGT
-611 AEVWLQTQHPQH
+611 AEMWLQTQHPTH
-623 LLYKTLAAHD
+623 PLYTALAAHD
-633 YPAFAATQLAERE
+633 YPAFAQMQLVERE
-646 AAAMPPFSYQALVRA
+646 AAAMPPFSYQALLRA

-673 DSAAAVVATEPEF
+673 DSAAAVVAQEPEF
-686 EPWRDPASKN
+686 DLFRDPASKN

-709 RIANVERAQMLVEAP
+709 RIANVERAQMLVEAT
-724 SRMALQRMLASW
+724 SRMALQRMLAMW
-736 QPYLRELKTT
+736 QPHLRALKAT

>member
-1 MTTINQGLSAES
+1 MKLFKRLILINW
-13 ETFLTIDHDKLI
+13 K
-25 AKNINPLLGTQAMYG
+25 KKKINPLLGTQTLFG
-40 VSVVLPTPAHSRL
+40 VSVVLPTPAHGRL
-53 PEVLSYRHSASL
+53 PEVLSYCHSAVL

-76 ARELLGVVWMPA
+76 ARELLGVVWTTEEGA
-88 QGMDEPEL
+88 RGGAGEL
-96 ATLKPITSVLDVPPL
+96 GLAALKPITAVLDVPPL

-147 VQFARLMKKRE
+147 AQFARLMKKRG
-158 KMMSFPRR
+158 KKSKIISSQAMSDKASQPPHLA
-166 RESTDV
+166 SL
-172 AMDSRLRGN
+172 AQYGL
-181 DQVTGTDDGVI
+181 QV
-192 GGNDAA
+192 
-198 CELSPEQEQVLAQL
+198 SPEQEQVLAHL

-245 EKAQALVMVPEIN
+245 DIAQALVMVPEIN

-302 HARLVL
+302 QARLVL

-347 AVYRASSSGSSERI
+347 AVFRGSSGASSSPSNEPI

-376 NANGVGRYQRLDMP
+376 NANPVGDKPSRYQRLDMP
-390 SRISSA
+390 SRIHAA

-411 GELMA
+411 SELIA
-416 GGLAPALMA
+416 GGLAPSLMA

-433 GEQTLLFLNR
+433 GEQSLLFLNR
-443 RGYAPVLNCGSCE
+443 RGYAPVLHCGSCE

-476 LRCHHCSLTTS
+476 LRCHHCSLTTA

-498 DIGMQGRGT
+498 DIGMPGRGT
-507 EQLEEMLVAQLG
+507 EQLEELLVAQLG
-519 TKFRVLRLDADS
+519 EKFRVLRLDADS
-531 TSAKGSLE
+531 TKTKGSLE
-539 AQMASVHAG
+539 VQMASVHAG

-611 AEVWLQTQHPQH
+611 AEMWLQTHHPQH
-623 LLYKTLAAHD
+623 PLYKALAAHD

-646 AAAMPPFSYQALVRA
+646 GASMPPFSYQALVRA

-673 DSAAAVVATEPEF
+673 DSAAALVGTEPEF
-686 EPWRDPASKN
+686 DLFRDPASKS

-724 SRMALQRMLASW
+724 SRMALQRMLAAW

-746 GVLRWAL
+746 GKTTNILRWAL

>member
-1 MTTINQGLSAES
+1 
-13 ETFLTIDHDKLI
+13 
-25 AKNINPLLGTQAMYG
+25 MYG

-53 PEVLSYRHSASL
+53 PEVLSYRHSAAL

-76 ARELLGVVWMPA
+76 ARELLGVVWAAEAGASEPA
-88 QGMDEPEL
+88 S
-96 ATLKPITSVLDVPPL
+96 LKPITAVLDLPPL
-111 GKAWVDLIRFAAGY
+111 GLAWVDLIRFAAGY

-147 VQFARLMKKRE
+147 AQFGRLIKKRE
-158 KMMSFPRR
+158 KKSKTTPLQAIAGKA
-166 RESTDV
+166 SQPPHPISHSQSGLQ
-172 AMDSRLRGN
+172 A
-181 DQVTGTDDGVI
+181 
-192 GGNDAA
+192 
-198 CELSPEQEQVLAQL
+198 SPEQDAVLRQL
-212 QSDDPR
+212 CGVDPR

-258 LTPQMEARFQG
+258 LTPQMEARFAG

-274 FGAGTV
+274 FGVGTV

-287 TPAQRTASWLAAHLG
+287 TPAQRTASWLAAHVG
-302 HARLVL
+302 QARLVL

-334 KSQDGSRYSARDL
+334 KSQDGARYSARDL
-347 AVYRASSSGSSERI
+347 AVYRASSEGI

-376 NANGVGRYQRLDMP
+376 NANPVGGKPSRYQRLDMP
-390 SRISSA
+390 SRINAA

-411 GELMA
+411 SELVA
-416 GGLAPALMA
+416 GGLAPALMN

-433 GEQTLLFLNR
+433 GEQSLLFLNR
-443 RGYAPVLNCGSCE
+443 RGYAPVLHCGSCE

-476 LRCHHCSLTTS
+476 LRCHHCSLTTA

-598 AGRAGRDASMSGQ
+598 AGRAGRDASMSNA
-611 AEVWLQTQHPQH
+611 AEMWLQTHHPQH
-623 LLYKTLAAHD
+623 PLYKALAAHD
-633 YPAFAATQLAERE
+633 YPAFAASQLTERE
-646 AAAMPPFSYQALVRA
+646 GAAMPPFSYQALVRA

-724 SRMALQRMLASW
+724 SRMALQRMLSCW

>member
-1 MTTINQGLSAES
+1 M
-13 ETFLTIDHDKLI
+13 H
-25 AKNINPLLGTQAMYG
+25 G

-53 PEVLSYRHSASL
+53 PEVLSYRHTITLA
-65 PLGTLVRVPLG
+65 PGTLVRVPLG
-76 ARELLGVVWMPA
+76 ARELLGVVWAATPQDA
-88 QGMDEPEL
+88 VFGAKALEL
-96 ATLKPITSVLDVPPL
+96 AKLKPITAVLDVPPL
-111 GKAWVDLIRFAAGY
+111 GKAWVDLIVFAAGY

-147 VQFARLMKKRE
+147 AQLARVMKKRA
-158 KMMSFPRR
+158 KSLSFPRR
-166 RESTDV
+166 RESTSGV
-172 AMDSRLRGN
+172 MDSRLRGN
-181 DQVTGTDDGVI
+181 DGVTGRNDGVTS
-192 GGNDAA
+192 GSDDA

-212 QSDDPR
+212 QSADSR
-218 PKLLFGATGSGKTE
+218 PKLLFGVTGSGKTE

-240 VLAAD
+240 VLSANAQ
-245 EKAQALVMVPEIN
+245 AQALVMVPEIN
-258 LTPQMEARFQG
+258 LTPQMEARFQQ

-287 TPAQRTASWLAAHLG
+287 TPAQRLASWLAAHLG
-302 HARLVL
+302 QARLVL

-347 AVYRASSSGSSERI
+347 AVYRGSSDASSSPSHAHI

-376 NANGVGRYQRLDMP
+376 NANAVDSRLRGNDKALPHLPRYQRLDMP
-390 SRISSA
+390 LRINA
-396 AMPKVRLVDMRLQQK
+396 AVMPQVRLVDMRLQQK
-411 GELMA
+411 SELVA

-425 AITERAER
+425 AITERAQR
-433 GEQTLLFLNR
+433 GEQSLLFLNR
-443 RGYAPVLNCGSCE
+443 RGYAPVLHCGSCE

-465 ANQVFHKKDRR
+465 ANQVFHKKDSR
-476 LRCHHCSLTTS
+476 LRCHHCALTTA

-507 EQLEEMLVAQLG
+507 EQLEELLIQHLG

-531 TSAKGSLE
+531 TKTKGSLE

-598 AGRAGRDASMSGQ
+598 AGRAGRDARMSGQ
-611 AEVWLQTQHPQH
+611 AEMWLQTQHPTH
-623 LLYKTLAAHD
+623 PLYKALQAHD
-633 YPAFAATQLAERE
+633 YPAFAANQLAERE
-646 AAAMPPFSYQALVRA
+646 AAAMPPFSYQALIRA
-661 EGRTQELAQAFL
+661 EGRTQALAQAFL
-673 DSAAAVVATEPEF
+673 DSAAAVVGLAPEF
-686 EPWRDPASKN
+686 ELFRDPASKN

-724 SRMALQRMLASW
+724 SRMALQRMLAAW
-736 QPYLRELKTT
+736 QPYLREIKTT

>member
-1 MTTINQGLSAES
+1 M
-13 ETFLTIDHDKLI
+13 
-25 AKNINPLLGTQAMYG
+25 
-40 VSVVLPTPAHSRL
+40 SVVLPTPAHGRL
-53 PEVLSYRHSASL
+53 PEVLSYCHSAAL

-76 ARELLGVVWMPA
+76 ARELLGVVWA
-88 QGMDEPEL
+88 AGEAGEGVNEPEL
-96 ATLKPITSVLDVPPL
+96 SARKPITSVLDVPPL

-133 AMAALPPQLRDLDE
+133 AMAALPPQLRDLNE
-147 VQFARLMKKRE
+147 AQFARLIKKRE
-158 KMMSFPRR
+158 KKPKITPLQATSDKASQTPHPAGH
-166 RESTDV
+166 SQYGLQT
-172 AMDSRLRGN
+172 
-181 DQVTGTDDGVI
+181 
-192 GGNDAA
+192 
-198 CELSPEQEQVLAQL
+198 SPEQDAVLAQL
-212 QSDDPR
+212 CGVDPR

-240 VLAAD
+240 VLAQS
-245 EKAQALVMVPEIN
+245 ESAQALVMVPEIN

-280 VLMHSGM
+280 VLMHSGLS
-287 TPAQRTASWLAAHLG
+287 PAQRTASWLAAHLG
-302 HARLVL
+302 QARLVL

-318 PHLRLIVVDE
+318 PYLRLIVVDE

-347 AVYRASSSGSSERI
+347 AVYRASSSPSNERI

-376 NANGVGRYQRLDMP
+376 NANPVGSKPSRYQRLDMP
-390 SRISSA
+390 SRISDGINAA

-411 GELMA
+411 SELIA

-425 AITERAER
+425 AITERAKR
-433 GEQTLLFLNR
+433 GEQSLLFLNR
-443 RGYAPVLNCGSCE
+443 RGYAPVLHCGSCE

-476 LRCHHCSLTTS
+476 LRCHHCSLTTA

-507 EQLEEMLVAQLG
+507 EQLEELLVEQLG
-519 TKFRVLRLDADS
+519 ETFRVLRLDADS

-548 EVDVL
+548 EIDVL

-598 AGRAGRDASMSGQ
+598 AGRAGRDASMSGE
-611 AEVWLQTQHPQH
+611 AEMWLQTHHPQH
-623 LLYKTLAAHD
+623 PLYIALAAHD
-633 YPAFAATQLAERE
+633 YPAFATSQLVERE
-646 AAAMPPFSYQALVRA
+646 GAAMPPFSYQALVRA

-673 DSAAAVVATEPEF
+673 DSAAAVVGLEPEF

-724 SRMALQRMLASW
+724 SRMALQRMLAAW

>member
-1 MTTINQGLSAES
+1 M
-13 ETFLTIDHDKLI
+13 H
-25 AKNINPLLGTQAMYG
+25 G

-53 PEVLSYRHSASL
+53 PEVLSYRHSAAL
-65 PLGTLVRVPLG
+65 ALGTLVRVPLG
-76 ARELLGVVWMPA
+76 ARELLGVVWAAAPQDA
-88 QGMDEPEL
+88 PLGSKAPEL
-96 ATLKPITSVLDVPPL
+96 AKLKPITAVLDVPPL
-111 GKAWVDLIRFAAGY
+111 GKAWLDLIGFAAGY

-147 VQFARLMKKRE
+147 AQFARLLKKRA
-158 KMMSFPRR
+158 KSLSFPRR
-166 RESTDV
+166 RESTSV

-181 DQVTGTDDGVI
+181 DGVT
-192 GGNDAA
+192 GGNDGVTSGSDHA

-212 QSDDPR
+212 QSADLR

-240 VLAAD
+240 VLGAD
-245 EKAQALVMVPEIN
+245 EYAQALVMVPEIN

-302 HARLVL
+302 QARLVL

-318 PHLRLIVVDE
+318 PNLRLIVVDE

-334 KSQDGSRYSARDL
+334 KSTDGSRYSARDL
-347 AVYRASSSGSSERI
+347 AVYRGSSGANSSPSHEHI

-376 NANGVGRYQRLDMP
+376 NANTKALSNLPRYQRLDMP
-390 SRISSA
+390 SRINA
-396 AMPKVRLVDMRLQQK
+396 AVMPQVRLVDMRLQQK
-411 GELMA
+411 SELMA

-425 AITERAER
+425 AITERAQR
-433 GEQTLLFLNR
+433 GEQSLLFLNR
-443 RGYAPVLNCGSCE
+443 RGYAPVLHCGSCE

-476 LRCHHCSLTTS
+476 LRCHHCSLTTA

-507 EQLEEMLVAQLG
+507 EQLEELLVQQLG
-519 TKFRVLRLDADS
+519 EKFRVLRLDADS

-611 AEVWLQTQHPQH
+611 AEMWLQTHHPQH
-623 LLYKTLAAHD
+623 PLYKALAAHD
-633 YPAFAATQLAERE
+633 YPAFAATQLAERQ
-646 AAAMPPFSYQALVRA
+646 AAVMPPFSYQALVRA

-673 DSAAAVVATEPEF
+673 DSAAAVVGLEPEF
-686 EPWRDPASKN
+686 ELFRDPASKN

-724 SRMALQRMLASW
+724 SRMALQRMLAVW

>member
-1 MTTINQGLSAES
+1 LE
-13 ETFLTIDHDKLI
+13 EKYL
-25 AKNINPLLGTQAMYG
+25 NPLLGTQALFG
-40 VSVVLPTPAHSRL
+40 VSVVLPTPAHGRL
-53 PEVLSYRHSASL
+53 PEVLSYCHSAAL
-65 PLGTLVRVPLG
+65 KLGTLVRVPLG

-88 QGMDEPEL
+88 QGMEALEL
-96 ATLKPITSVLDVPPL
+96 AALKPITAVLDVPPL

-125 YQRFAGEL
+125 YQRFVGEL

-147 VQFARLMKKRE
+147 AQFARLMKKRAKKLIPLYE
-158 KMMSFPRR
+158 VGGMPR
-166 RESTDV
+166 E
-172 AMDSRLRGN
+172 GK
-181 DQVTGTDDGVI
+181 
-192 GGNDAA
+192 GGSSKASLQPSA
-198 CELSPEQEQVLAQL
+198 EQEQVLTLL
-212 QSDDPR
+212 QSDDSR

-240 VLAAD
+240 VLAESAS
-245 EKAQALVMVPEIN
+245 AQALVMVPEIN
-258 LTPQMEARFQG
+258 LTPQMEARFQE

-302 HARLVL
+302 QARLVL
-308 GTRLAVLASM
+308 GTRLAVLASI

-347 AVYRASSSGSSERI
+347 AVYRASSSGAGERV

-376 NANGVGRYQRLDMP
+376 NTNPVVGKPSRYQRLDMP
-390 SRISSA
+390 SRINAA

-411 GELMA
+411 SEIMA

-433 GEQTLLFLNR
+433 GEQSLLFLNR
-443 RGYAPVLNCGSCE
+443 RGYAPVLHCGSCE

-476 LRCHHCSLTTS
+476 LRCHHCSLTTA

-507 EQLEEMLVAQLG
+507 EQLEELLVQQLG
-519 TKFRVLRLDADS
+519 EKFRVLRLDADS
-531 TSAKGSLE
+531 TRTKGSLE

-598 AGRAGRDASMSGQ
+598 AGRAGRDANMSRA
-611 AEVWLQTQHPQH
+611 AEMWLQTQHPDH
-623 LLYKTLAAHD
+623 PLYKALARHD
-633 YPAFAATQLAERE
+633 YPAFAATQMAERE

-673 DSAAAVVATEPEF
+673 NSAAAVAATEPEF
-686 EPWRDPASKN
+686 EAWTDLASKN
-696 YVTLYPAVPMPMQ
+696 YVMLYPAVPMPMQ
-709 RIANVERAQMLVEAP
+709 RIANVERAQMLVEAS
-724 SRMALQRMLASW
+724 SRMALQRMLSSW
-736 QPYLRELKTT
+736 QPYLRELKTP

>member
-1 MTTINQGLSAES
+1 MEEKYL
-13 ETFLTIDHDKLI
+13 
-25 AKNINPLLGTQAMYG
+25 NPLLGTQALFG
-40 VSVVLPTPAHSRL
+40 VSVVLPTPAHGRL
-53 PEVLSYRHSASL
+53 PEVLSYCHSAAL
-65 PLGTLVRVPLG
+65 KLGTLVRVPLG

-88 QGMDEPEL
+88 QGMEALEL
-96 ATLKPITSVLDVPPL
+96 AALKPITAVLDVPPL

-125 YQRFAGEL
+125 YQRFVGEL

-147 VQFARLMKKRE
+147 AQFARLMKKRAKKLIPLYE
-158 KMMSFPRR
+158 VGGMPR
-166 RESTDV
+166 E
-172 AMDSRLRGN
+172 GK
-181 DQVTGTDDGVI
+181 
-192 GGNDAA
+192 GGSSKASLQPSA
-198 CELSPEQEQVLAQL
+198 EQEQVLTLL
-212 QSDDPR
+212 QSDDSR

-240 VLAAD
+240 VLAESAS
-245 EKAQALVMVPEIN
+245 AQALVMVPEIN
-258 LTPQMEARFQG
+258 LTPQMEARFQE

-302 HARLVL
+302 KARLVL

-347 AVYRASSSGSSERI
+347 AVYRASSSGAGERV

-376 NANGVGRYQRLDMP
+376 NTNPVVGKPSRYQRLDMP
-390 SRISSA
+390 SRINAA

-411 GELMA
+411 SEIMA

-433 GEQTLLFLNR
+433 GEQSLLFLNR
-443 RGYAPVLNCGSCE
+443 RGYAPVLHCGSCE

-476 LRCHHCSLTTS
+476 LRCHHCSLTTA

-507 EQLEEMLVAQLG
+507 EQLEELLVQQIG
-519 TKFRVLRLDADS
+519 EKFRVLRLDADS
-531 TSAKGSLE
+531 TRTKGSLE

-598 AGRAGRDASMSGQ
+598 AGRAGRDANMSRA
-611 AEVWLQTQHPQH
+611 AEMWLQTQHPDH
-623 LLYKTLAAHD
+623 PLYKALARHD
-633 YPAFAATQLAERE
+633 YPAFAATQMAERE

-673 DSAAAVVATEPEF
+673 NSAAAVAATEPEF
-686 EPWRDPASKN
+686 EAWTDLASKN

-709 RIANVERAQMLVEAP
+709 RIANVERAQMLVEAS
-724 SRMALQRMLASW
+724 SRMALQRMLSSW
-736 QPYLRELKTT
+736 QPYLRELKTP

>member
-1 MTTINQGLSAES
+1 LE
-13 ETFLTIDHDKLI
+13 EKYL
-25 AKNINPLLGTQAMYG
+25 NPLLSTQALFG
-40 VSVVLPTPAHSRL
+40 VSVVLPTPAHGRL
-53 PEVLSYRHSASL
+53 PEVLSYCHSAAL
-65 PLGTLVRVPLG
+65 KLGTLVRVPLG

-88 QGMDEPEL
+88 QGMEALEL
-96 ATLKPITSVLDVPPL
+96 AALKPITAVLDVPPL

-125 YQRFAGEL
+125 YQRFVGEL

-147 VQFARLMKKRE
+147 AQFARLMKKRAKKLIPLYE
-158 KMMSFPRR
+158 VGGMPR
-166 RESTDV
+166 E
-172 AMDSRLRGN
+172 GK
-181 DQVTGTDDGVI
+181 
-192 GGNDAA
+192 GGSSKASLQSSA
-198 CELSPEQEQVLAQL
+198 EQEQVLTLL
-212 QSDDPR
+212 QSDDSR

-240 VLAAD
+240 VLAESAS
-245 EKAQALVMVPEIN
+245 AQALVMVPEIN
-258 LTPQMEARFQG
+258 LTPQMEARFQE

-302 HARLVL
+302 QARLVL
-308 GTRLAVLASM
+308 GTRLAVLASI

-347 AVYRASSSGSSERI
+347 AVYRASSSGAGERV

-376 NANGVGRYQRLDMP
+376 NTNPVVGKPSRYQRLDMP
-390 SRISSA
+390 SRINAA

-411 GELMA
+411 SEIMA

-433 GEQTLLFLNR
+433 GEQSLLFLNR
-443 RGYAPVLNCGSCE
+443 RGYAPVLHCGSCE

-476 LRCHHCSLTTS
+476 LRCHHCSLTTA

-507 EQLEEMLVAQLG
+507 EQLEELLVQQLG
-519 TKFRVLRLDADS
+519 EKFRVLRLDADS
-531 TSAKGSLE
+531 TRTKGSLE

-598 AGRAGRDASMSGQ
+598 AGRAGRDANMSRA
-611 AEVWLQTQHPQH
+611 AEMWLQTQHPDH
-623 LLYKTLAAHD
+623 PLYKALARHD
-633 YPAFAATQLAERE
+633 YPAFAATQMAERE

-673 DSAAAVVATEPEF
+673 NSAAAVAATEPEF
-686 EPWRDPASKN
+686 EAWTDLASKN

-709 RIANVERAQMLVEAP
+709 RIANVERAQMLVEAS
-724 SRMALQRMLASW
+724 SRMALQRMLSSW
-736 QPYLRELKTT
+736 QPYLRELKTP

>member
-1 MTTINQGLSAES
+1 M
-13 ETFLTIDHDKLI
+13 IDIDKLEE
-25 AKNINPLLGTQAMYG
+25 KNINPLLGTQALFG
-40 VSVVLPTPAHSRL
+40 VSVVLPTPAHGRL
-53 PEVLSYRHSASL
+53 PEVLSYCHSAAL
-65 PLGTLVRVPLG
+65 PPGTLVRVPLG
-76 ARELLGVVWMPA
+76 ARDLLGVVWA
-88 QGMDEPEL
+88 TEEGARDGAGEL
-96 ATLKPITSVLDVPPL
+96 GLVALKPITAVLDVPPL

-147 VQFARLMKKRE
+147 AQFARLMKKRA
-158 KMMSFPRR
+158 KKSIP
-166 RESTDV
+166 
-172 AMDSRLRGN
+172 LYG
-181 DQVTGTDDGVI
+181 I
-192 GGNDAA
+192 GGIPREGQGGSSKASLQA
-198 CELSPEQEQVLAQL
+198 SPEQDAVLAAL
-212 QSDDPR
+212 QNRDPR

-240 VLAAD
+240 VLVQS
-245 EKAQALVMVPEIN
+245 ESAQALVMVPEIN
-258 LTPQMEARFQG
+258 LTPQMEARFAG

-274 FGAGTV
+274 FGRGTV

-302 HARLVL
+302 QARLVL

-318 PHLRLIVVDE
+318 PNLRLIVVDE

-347 AVYRASSSGSSERI
+347 AVYRASSSPSNERI

-376 NANGVGRYQRLDMP
+376 NANPVHDKPPRYQRLDMP
-390 SRISSA
+390 SRINAA

-411 GELMA
+411 SELMV

-433 GEQTLLFLNR
+433 GEQSLLFLNR
-443 RGYAPVLNCGSCE
+443 RGYAPVLHCGSCE

-476 LRCHHCSLTTS
+476 LRCHHCSLTTA

-507 EQLEEMLVAQLG
+507 EQLEELLVQQLG

-531 TSAKGSLE
+531 TKTKGSLE

-598 AGRAGRDASMSGQ
+598 AGRAGRDASISSA
-611 AEVWLQTQHPQH
+611 AEMWLQTQHPEH
-623 LLYKTLAAHD
+623 PLYKALAAHD
-633 YPAFAATQLAERE
+633 YPAFAASQLAERE
-646 AAAMPPFSYQALVRA
+646 GAAMPPFSYQALVRA

-673 DSAAAVVATEPEF
+673 DSAAAVVATESAF
-686 EPWRDPASKN
+686 ELWRDPASKN

-709 RIANVERAQMLVEAP
+709 RINNVERAQMLVEAP
-724 SRMALQRMLASW
+724 SRMALQRMLTAW
-736 QPYLRELKTT
+736 QPFLRELKTQ

>member
-1 MTTINQGLSAES
+1 M
-13 ETFLTIDHDKLI
+13 
-25 AKNINPLLGTQAMYG
+25 
-40 VSVVLPTPAHSRL
+40 SVVLPTPAHGRL
-53 PEVLSYRHSASL
+53 PEVLSYCHSAAL
-65 PLGTLVRVPLG
+65 KLGTLVRVPLG

-88 QGMDEPEL
+88 QGMETLEL
-96 ATLKPITSVLDVPPL
+96 AALKPITAVLDVPPL
-111 GKAWVDLIRFAAGY
+111 GKAWVDLIRFAASY

-147 VQFARLMKKRE
+147 AQFARLMKKRAKKLIPLYE
-158 KMMSFPRR
+158 VGGMPR
-166 RESTDV
+166 E
-172 AMDSRLRGN
+172 GK
-181 DQVTGTDDGVI
+181 
-192 GGNDAA
+192 GGSSKASLQPSA
-198 CELSPEQEQVLAQL
+198 EQEQVLTLL
-212 QSDDPR
+212 QSDDSR

-240 VLAAD
+240 VLAESAS
-245 EKAQALVMVPEIN
+245 AQALVMVPEIN
-258 LTPQMEARFQG
+258 LTPQMEARFQD

-274 FGAGTV
+274 FGVGTV

-302 HARLVL
+302 QARLVL
-308 GTRLAVLASM
+308 GTRLAVLASI

-347 AVYRASSSGSSERI
+347 AVYRASSSGAGERV

-376 NANGVGRYQRLDMP
+376 NTNPVVGKPSRYQRLDMP
-390 SRISSA
+390 SRINAA

-411 GELMA
+411 SEIMA

-433 GEQTLLFLNR
+433 GEQSLLFLNR
-443 RGYAPVLNCGSCE
+443 RGYAPVLHCGSCE

-476 LRCHHCSLTTS
+476 LRCHHCSLTTA

-507 EQLEEMLVAQLG
+507 EQLEELLVQQLG
-519 TKFRVLRLDADS
+519 EKFRVLRLDADS
-531 TSAKGSLE
+531 TRTKGSLE

-598 AGRAGRDASMSGQ
+598 AGRAGRDANMSRA
-611 AEVWLQTQHPQH
+611 AEMWLQTQHPDH
-623 LLYKTLAAHD
+623 PLYKALARHD
-633 YPAFAATQLAERE
+633 YPAFAATQMAERE

-673 DSAAAVVATEPEF
+673 NSAAAVAATEPEF
-686 EPWRDPASKN
+686 EAWTDLASKN

-709 RIANVERAQMLVEAP
+709 RIANVERAQMLVEAS
-724 SRMALQRMLASW
+724 SRMALQRMLSSW
-736 QPYLRELKTT
+736 QPYLRELKTP

>member
-1 MTTINQGLSAES
+1 M
-13 ETFLTIDHDKLI
+13 
-25 AKNINPLLGTQAMYG
+25 
-40 VSVVLPTPAHSRL
+40 
-53 PEVLSYRHSASL
+53 
-65 PLGTLVRVPLG
+65 RVPLG
-76 ARELLGVVWMPA
+76 ARELLGVVWMPVEGA
-88 QGMDEPEL
+88 DGLEL
-96 ATLKPITSVLDVPPL
+96 ATLKPITTVLDVTPL

-147 VQFARLMKKRE
+147 AQFARLIKKRE
-158 KMMSFPRR
+158 RKPKIMPSQAI
-166 RESTDV
+166 TDK
-172 AMDSRLRGN
+172 ASQPPHPADHNQYRL
-181 DQVTGTDDGVI
+181 QVSSEQ
-192 GGNDAA
+192 DA
-198 CELSPEQEQVLAQL
+198 VLAQL
-212 QSDDPR
+212 SCDDPR

-240 VLAAD
+240 VLEAD
-245 EKAQALVMVPEIN
+245 DVAQALVMVPEIN

-302 HARLVL
+302 QARLVL

-347 AVYRASSSGSSERI
+347 AVYRASSEGAEGRV
-361 QVILGSATPSIETWH
+361 QVILGSATPSIESWH
-376 NANGVGRYQRLDMP
+376 NATSVGDKPSRYQRLEMP

-396 AMPKVRLVDMRLQQK
+396 AMPKVRLIDLRVQQK
-411 GELMA
+411 SELSA
-416 GGLAPALMA
+416 GGLSPALMD
-425 AITERAER
+425 AITERAAR
-433 GEQTLLFLNR
+433 GEQSLLFLNR
-443 RGYAPVLNCGSCE
+443 RGYAPVLNCGSCD

-465 ANQVFHKKDRR
+465 ANLVFHKKDRR
-476 LRCHHCSLTTS
+476 LRCHHCSFTS
-487 VPRQCPLCGNL
+487 LVPRQCPVCGNL
-498 DIGMQGRGT
+498 DIGTQGRGT
-507 EQLEEMLVAQLG
+507 EQLEELLVAQLG
-519 TKFRVLRLDADS
+519 EKFRVLRIDADS
-531 TSAKGSLE
+531 AKGKGNLE
-539 AQMASVHAG
+539 TQMASVHAG

-598 AGRAGRDASMSGQ
+598 AGRAGRDASISTA
-611 AEVWLQTQHPQH
+611 AEMWIQTQHPQH
-623 LLYKTLAAHD
+623 PLYKALASHD
-633 YPAFAATQLAERE
+633 YPAFAASQLAERE
-646 AAAMPPFSYQALVRA
+646 GAAMPPFSYQALVRA

-673 DSAAAVVATEPEF
+673 DSAAALVQAEPAF

-709 RIANVERAQMLVEAP
+709 RIANVERAQMLAEAR
-724 SRMALQRMLASW
+724 SRMALQRMLAAW